1 MTPEQLELTDD
12 AISEIITGYTRE
24 SGVRQLERE
33 IGKLCRKVARK
44 IASRET
50 ETLKVDRAE
59 VDDLLGRPKIHPE
72 KKLPDDQVGVATAM
86 YYTPVGGDIMFIEA
100 STMKGKGELVLTGQ
114 LGDVMKES
122 ARAALTYAKA
132 HAAALRIPEEMFDRE
147 VHIHVPAGAV
157 PKEGPSAGVTMA
169 TALISAPSRA
179 ARCATTSR

>member
-1 MTPEQLELTDD
+1 M
-12 AISEIITGYTRE
+12 
-24 SGVRQLERE
+24 RQLERE

-44 IASRET
+44 IASHEAQT
-50 ETLKVDRAE
+50 IKVDRAE

-122 ARAALTYAKA
+122 ARAALTYAKT
-132 HAAALRIPEEMFDRE
+132 HAAALRIPEEMFERE
-147 VHIHVPAGAV
+147 VHPCPPARA
-157 PKEGPSAGVTMA
+157 KEGPSAA
-169 TALISAPSRA
+169 
-179 ARCATTSR
+179 